1 MFTRPNGSVE
11 HALQERVKE
20 LTCLY
25 GIAQV
30 AHKPGISTEDALQQM
45 VNLLP
50 GAFQFPD
57 MASARITIN
66 GKPYT
71 AGNIGRPD
79 HSISSELIAN
89 GVQRGKVE
97 VFYSQV
103 AESAGETL
111 FLPEEGALLEMVAR
125 EIAVLIE
132 RCENEE
138 YNANLQIQ
146 LRHADRLATLG
157 QLAAGVAH
165 EINEPLA
172 NILGFAQLAKKT
184 PQLPKQATDDMDKIV
199 RNCLHARE
207 VINKLLTF
215 ARQVPPEKVRL
226 SLNQIVKDG
235 LYFVE
240 SRCAKAGVEV
250 VRKLDPELPEI
261 YADASQLHQVLVN
274 IVVNAVQ
281 AMPNGGTLT
290 IETRATERGVVLL
303 VTDTGTGMSEEVTKN
318 IFTPFFTTKQVDQ
331 GTGLG
336 LAVVHGI
343 VASHSGVIKFASEL
357 GRGTCF
363 EIHLPA
369 VGNGETEP
377 HSPGERDEAIA

>member
-1 MFTRPNGSVE
+1 MFSRPQGTIE
-11 HALQERVKE
+11 HALEERIKE

-30 AHKPGISTEDALQQM
+30 IQKSGMSAEDELQQI
-45 VNLLP
+45 VELLP
-50 GAFQFPD
+50 PAFQYPEH
-57 MASARITIN
+57 ASARVTVN
-66 GKPYT
+66 GRSYT
-71 AGNIGRPD
+71 AGPETEYD
-79 HSISSELIAN
+79 YCLVAPLVVN
-89 GVQRGKVE
+89 GVDRGTLE
-97 VFYSQV
+97 VYYSSLVQPIDDTPFL
-103 AESAGETL
+103 AEER
-111 FLPEEGALLEMVAR
+111 ALVNMVAR
-125 EIAVLIE
+125 EIAVLLE
-132 RCENEE
+132 RHESEE
-138 YNANLQIQ
+138 YNTNLQIQ

-172 NILGFAQLAKKT
+172 NILGFAQLAKKV
-184 PQLPKQATDDMDKIV
+184 PQLPKQAAGDMEKIV
-199 RNCLHARE
+199 KNCLHARE

-226 SLNQIVKDG
+226 SLNQIVNDG

-250 VRKLDPELPEI
+250 IRTLDPELPEI

-274 IVVNAVQ
+274 LVVNAVQ
-281 AMPNGGTLT
+281 AMPNGGKLT
-290 IETRATERGVVLL
+290 IETRSVQDSIVLL
-303 VTDTGTGMSEEVTKN
+303 VTDTGLGMSDEVKKN
-318 IFTPFFTTKQVDQ
+318 IFAPFFTTKQVDQ

-343 VASHSGVIKFASEL
+343 VASHGGLIKFASQL

-369 VGNGETEP
+369 ANNIEP
-377 HSPGERDEAIA
+377 HSPGPGGRNEITA